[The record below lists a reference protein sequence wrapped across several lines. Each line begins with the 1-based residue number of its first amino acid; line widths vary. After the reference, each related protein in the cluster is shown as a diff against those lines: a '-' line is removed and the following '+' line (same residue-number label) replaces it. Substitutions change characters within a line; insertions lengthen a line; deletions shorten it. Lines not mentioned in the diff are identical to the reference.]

1 MTMTS
6 SDFSKKTEYNSEI
19 IDKALSN
26 FSESSIL
33 VIGDIM
39 VDEYLWGSVTRISQ
53 EAPVQIVKVEKQ
65 EYRLGGCGNV
75 VNNLCSLGASVS
87 VVSVTGNDSPH
98 KFVFEELGRLGVDTE
113 CLLLDNE
120 RPTTK
125 KTRVLSNNQQLAR
138 IDVEKRNPISSKY
151 EQKIAEYIE
160 RNAGSF
166 DAILLPDYAKGVL
179 TQKVISAAIENGKQ
193 HMTPVLIDPKL
204 KDFSIYS
211 RAMMVTPNKSE
222 AEIASNV
229 EIKGNDTA
237 EKAAYNIL
245 LKTKCDAVLIT
256 RGSSGMTLLENASDK
271 ATHITGNAKEV
282 FDVSGAGDTVL
293 SVLGLGIASG
303 LSFKE
308 ASLLANVAGGIVVG
322 KLGTATVSRE
332 ELLSSINEE
341 ECNKGHLKERTLK
354 ELKSLIHHL
363 KLQKRRIVFTNGS
376 FDILHG
382 GHIQLLQKA
391 KTLGDVLI
399 VGINHNNSC
408 QYIKD
413 SPWPLMSRKEQ
424 IQILSALDNVD
435 YVVISEEENPMNII
449 DTLKPDIVVEHND
462 FSLNE
467 VIGQETVGEYSGK
480 VVSI

>member
-1 MTMTS
+1 MKS
-6 SDFSKKTEYNSEI
+6 SDCTKKTEYNSEI
-19 IDKALSN
+19 IDKALST
-26 FSESSIL
+26 FSEYSIL

-39 VDEYLWGSVTRISQ
+39 VDEYLWGAVTRISH
-53 EAPVQIVKVEKQ
+53 EAPVQIVNVEKQ

-87 VVSVTGNDSPH
+87 VVSVSGNDSFH
-98 KFVFEELGRLGVDTE
+98 KFVFQELGRLGVGTE

-120 RPTTK
+120 RPTTI
-125 KTRVLSNNQQLAR
+125 KTRVLSGNQQLAR
-138 IDVEKRNPISSKY
+138 IDIEKRNSISSRY

-166 DAILLPDYAKGVL
+166 DVILLPDYAKGVL
-179 TQKVISAAIENGKQ
+179 TQKVLSTAIENGKQ
-193 HMTPVLIDPKL
+193 HMTPVLIDPKV

-222 AEIASNV
+222 AEIASDI

-237 EKAAYNIL
+237 EKAARNIL

-256 RGSSGMTLLENASDK
+256 RGSSGMTLLENADDK

-282 FDVSGAGDTVL
+282 YDVSGAGDTVL

-322 KLGTATVSRE
+322 KRGTATVSRE
-332 ELLSSINEE
+332 ELLSFINEE
-341 ECNKGHLKERTLK
+341 ECKKEHIKERTLK
-354 ELKSLIHHL
+354 ELESLVHQL
-363 KLQKRRIVFTNGS
+363 KLQKKQIVFTNGS
-376 FDILHG
+376 FNILHG
-382 GHIQLLQKA
+382 GHIQHLQKA

-399 VGINHNNSC
+399 VGTYHNNSF
-408 QYIKD
+408 QDNIN
-413 SPWPLMSRKEQ
+413 SHWRLISKEDQ
-424 IQILSALDNVD
+424 IHILSTLDYVD
-435 YVVISEEENPMNII
+435 YVVISENENPMNII
-449 DTLKPDIVVEHND
+449 ITLKPDIVVEHKANA
-462 FSLNE
+462 SNE
-467 VIGQETVGEYSGK
+467 TERKETVEKYGGK
-480 VVSI
+480 VVVVI